1 MAKPSLSSNPDLV
14 AAIHRV
20 ARGDFSTPAPGG
32 DELSLRFNEM
42 LAELRHHDHDLRE
55 AGIRMASA
63 SDARRREAERAL
75 HDGVQQH
82 LALLGLKLSILR
94 TTVKTDAA
102 AAERM
107 CEELNRSLQSAL
119 RELRTLAYGIYP
131 AVLENAGLVP
141 ALRDAAE
148 RIEIPTRFD
157 VSEDARRLP
166 QLDAT
171 VYFCCLEAL
180 QNAAKHAGDGAC
192 ANVTVSEE
200 DGFVVFEVFDDGV
213 GFERS
218 SLELGDGLQHVAD
231 RVAALSGKLQIFSA
245 PGRGTRI
252 RGTVPVRQDR

>member
-1 MAKPSLSSNPDLV
+1 MPEPPRNSKQELV
-14 AAIHRV
+14 AAIRRV
-20 ARGDFSTPAPGG
+20 ARGDFSTPVRGE
-32 DELSLRFNEM
+32 DELSLCFNEM

-55 AGIRMASA
+55 AGTRMASA
-63 SDARRREAERAL
+63 SDVRRSQAERTL

-94 TTVKTDAA
+94 TTIPRDPA
-102 AAERM
+102 AAESM
-107 CEELNRSLQSAL
+107 CEELNRSLQGAL
-119 RELRTLAYGIYP
+119 RELRTLAHWIYP

-157 VSEDARRLP
+157 VPDGGRCPP
-166 QLDAT
+166 QVEAT

-180 QNAAKHAGDGAC
+180 QNAARHAGDGAR
-192 ANVTVSEE
+192 AKVTISEQ
-200 DGFVVFEVFDDGV
+200 DGTFVFEVSDDGI

-218 SLELGDGLQHVAD
+218 SLELGAGLQHVTD
-231 RVAALSGKLQIFSA
+231 RVAALGGTLRIAST

-252 RGTVPVRQDR
+252 RGTVPLHPDQ

>member
-1 MAKPSLSSNPDLV
+1 M
-14 AAIHRV
+14 AAIRRV
-20 ARGDFSTPAPGG
+20 ARGDFSTPVRGE
-32 DELSLRFNEM
+32 DELSLCFNEM

-55 AGIRMASA
+55 AGTRMASA
-63 SDARRREAERAL
+63 SDVRRSQAERTL

-94 TTVKTDAA
+94 TTIPRDPA
-102 AAERM
+102 AAESM
-107 CEELNRSLQSAL
+107 CEELNRSLQGAL
-119 RELRTLAYGIYP
+119 RELRTLAHWIYP

-157 VSEDARRLP
+157 VPDGGRCPP
-166 QLDAT
+166 QVEAT

-180 QNAAKHAGDGAC
+180 QNAARHAGDGAR
-192 ANVTVSEE
+192 AKVTISEQ
-200 DGFVVFEVFDDGV
+200 DGTFVFEVSDDGI

-218 SLELGDGLQHVAD
+218 SLELGAGLQHVTD
-231 RVAALSGKLQIFSA
+231 RVAALGGTLRIAST

-252 RGTVPVRQDR
+252 RGTVPLHPDQ